1 MHANTRWTVN
11 TDLSEDISGWF
22 WLTRGW
28 EKTQSSQQNDISSWC
43 VTKCCVVACGHACG
57 AGEIRPIGGT
67 VALQWDSELHSW
79 NTSRWLARGPAAAR
93 WLSSAAAA
101 VAAPTLI
108 TCTTGLE
115 RTCAHQLVKTAAAA
129 TEASSSS
136 SNNSKPHCSYR
147 RKSTST
153 PKKHPRTSLP
163 RSSARFHPPA
173 LLAASE
179 ANRRL
184 LSSAAVQGDVITDF

>member
-67 VALQWDSELHSW
+67 VALQWNSELHSW
-79 NTSRWLARGPAAAR
+79 NASRWLARGPAAAR
-93 WLSSAAAA
+93 WLSSAAA

-108 TCTTGLE
+108 TCTTGSE
-115 RTCAHQLVKTAAAA
+115 RTCAHRLVKTAAA
-129 TEASSSS
+129 TEASS
-136 SNNSKPHCSYR
+136 SNNSKPHCSHR

-173 LLAASE
+173 LLAAS
-179 ANRRL
+179 NRRL